1 MLNRKKPSP
10 KQLRHL
16 IITTTVSLV
25 AAIPVLCQPLGLAFF
40 PAISSQS
47 PTISMLSAVPA
58 AESAKGPSA
67 YKLAPVEMMSVVDSS
82 FSRQSSSANGSTA
95 EKPTENPAE
104 PLQIEVREVE
114 IQLPE
119 LYWLTV
125 DEYPLYVNTSA
136 LNFRAQ
142 PNTDAE
148 ILDVLELADKIIC
161 ISESNKEWIQVKSDD
176 QVGFISSEYVT
187 RELVFRPVEQTRYV
201 DASQLNLRAE
211 ASTDSEVLAKLD
223 HLQKLTRIAVAD
235 GWSKVK
241 TADGKTGFVASKYL
255 TEQGPV
261 PVSRSSSSSSSR
273 DYSSGN
279 APANP
284 SGSRIVDIAY
294 QALGTPYV
302 WGSSSLSGMDCS
314 GFTSWVYRQAGISI
328 SRSSRDYPRI
338 GTGVSY
344 SNARPG
350 DILVMD
356 ARRSGDG
363 QLIPSHVALY
373 IGGDK
378 MIHAS
383 SSKRK
388 VIVASV
394 SSILN
399 WGAKLITVRRIGG

>member
-1 MLNRKKPSP
+1 MQKQKKRSP

-16 IITTTVSLV
+16 MITTTVSLV
-25 AAIPVLCQPLGLAFF
+25 AAIPVLCQPLGLMLF
-40 PAISSQS
+40 PAVAGQVPVSSSQAFI
-47 PTISMLSAVPA
+47 PE
-58 AESAKGPSA
+58 AEPVKGPSA
-67 YKLAPVEMMSVVDSS
+67 YKLAPAEMMSVIDSR
-82 FSRQSSSANGSTA
+82 FSRQSSSANDAST
-95 EKPTENPAE
+95 EKPDASPAE
-104 PLQIEVREVE
+104 PLQIEVREVS

-142 PNTDAE
+142 PDTDSD
-148 ILDVLELADKIIC
+148 ILDVLELADKVIC
-161 ISESNKEWIQVKSDD
+161 ISESNKEWIQVKWDD
-176 QVGFISSEYVT
+176 QVGFISSDYVT
-187 RELVFRPVEQTRYV
+187 RDLVFRPVEQTRYV
-201 DASQLNLRAE
+201 DASQLNLRADP
-211 ASTDSEVLAKLD
+211 STESEVLAKLD
-223 HLQKLTRIAVAD
+223 HLQKLTRVAVAD

-241 TADGKTGFVASKYL
+241 TADGTTGYVASRYL

-261 PVSRSSSSSSSR
+261 PVSRSSSSSR
-273 DYSSGN
+273 DYSSGS

-328 SRSSRDYPRI
+328 SRSSRDYPYI

-344 SNARPG
+344 SNAQAG

-356 ARRSGDG
+356 ARRSSDG
-363 QLIPSHVALY
+363 RLIPSHVALY